1 MIFLQT
7 ARLLLRNLSPTDLD
21 ALYDYRNNEGC
32 ARYQHWENTSKEYLR
47 EWIERYAQSAF
58 LSKEPEQHYAICRAT
73 GAADGQII
81 GDLSYFYNEAD
92 PCITLGYTISYR
104 HWRQGYAF
112 EMLRALLPA
121 IQNAYPQTDIVAL
134 VEKENVPSIALLQKR
149 LCGGGVFRE
158 NQFRIFVKPPS
169 AHPLR
174 IERRPVHEKTPF
186 QNHPRL
192 CAALFCPRRRPVC
205 AGSAGQHSV
214 QF

>member
-73 GAADGQII
+73 GAADGQLI
-81 GDLSYFYNEAD
+81 GDLSYFYNGDD

-112 EMLRALLPA
+112 EMLSALLPA
-121 IQNAYPQTDIVAL
+121 IQKAYPQTDIVAL
-134 VEKENVPSIALLQKR
+134 VEKENVPSIALLQK
-149 LCGGGVFRE
+149 CGFVEEGFSE
-158 NQFRIFVKPPS
+158 KINSCIFVKPPVGPS
-169 AHPLR
+169 APNSK
-174 IERRPVHEKTPF
+174 EPRP
-186 QNHPRL
+186 
-192 CAALFCPRRRPVC
+192 
-205 AGSAGQHSV
+205 
-214 QF
+214 